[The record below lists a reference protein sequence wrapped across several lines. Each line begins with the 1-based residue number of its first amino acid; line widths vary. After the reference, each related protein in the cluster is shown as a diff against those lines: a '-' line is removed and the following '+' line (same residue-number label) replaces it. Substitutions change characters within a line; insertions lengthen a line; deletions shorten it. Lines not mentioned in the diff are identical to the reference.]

1 MRFLRFLPALA
12 LGFAFAGP
20 AQAEGRQDFDLV
32 NKTGYEI
39 SEVYVSPSKSDDW
52 EEDVLGTGTLPDGN
66 HIHIKFHRA
75 TQTCDWDLK
84 VVYTVDETTAEWEK
98 INLCKV
104 EKITIHY
111 DRKSGVTRATFD

>member
-66 HIHIKFHRA
+66 RIHIKFHRA

-84 VVYTVDETTAEWEK
+84 VVYTVDESTAEWEK
-98 INLCKV
+98 INLCEV